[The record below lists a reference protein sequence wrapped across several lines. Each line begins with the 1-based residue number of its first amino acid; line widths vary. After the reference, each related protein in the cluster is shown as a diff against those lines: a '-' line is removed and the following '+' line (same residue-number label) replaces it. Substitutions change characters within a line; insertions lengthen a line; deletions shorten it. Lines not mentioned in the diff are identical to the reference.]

1 MAVKTTVFPGWTL
14 AGLAVTELI
23 VMVWARAGAGSAI
36 KASNMAK
43 TTLSIKRAT
52 YRPDGARLAPA
63 AKDAVAPRPV
73 VKPGSDKR
81 AVAAANIML
90 LFLIYPSGP

>member
-1 MAVKTTVFPGWTL
+1 LAVKTTVCPGWTV
-14 AGLAVTELI
+14 AGVAVTEFT
-23 VMVWARAGAGSAI
+23 MTVWARAGAGSSAI

-43 TTLSIKRAT
+43 TMLSIKRAT
-52 YRPDGARLAPA
+52 YRPGGAMLAPA
-63 AKDAVAPRPV
+63 ANDALAPRPV

-90 LFLIYPSGP
+90 